1 MFIHMYLHIHI
12 FMYNDIYIFM
22 YNDTIISLT
31 TLQSKEESKTSSFLQ
46 NLTLDFKE
54 PVLKLFC
61 FSYLVISIECSQNV
75 ILFLNLHT
83 LSFF

>member
-1 MFIHMYLHIHI
+1 MFIRMYLHV
-12 FMYNDIYIFM
+12 YVFM

-31 TLQSKEESKTSSFLQ
+31 ALQSKEESKTSSFLQ

-61 FSYLVISIECSQNV
+61 FSYLVISI
-75 ILFLNLHT
+75 
-83 LSFF
+83 